1 MRINMNMPEE
11 LVKKVDERAK
21 ELYLSRSAFIT
32 MAVSEK
38 LQADDVVKI
47 MPDVLS
53 AINNL
58 KNMEDS
64 KSDEK

>member
-32 MAVSEK
+32 RAVSEK

-53 AINNL
+53 AITNL